1 MITFTFTFRGWRA
14 RVTIRRAAAHAL
26 QIAKGRG
33 WRRKPGRAP
42 LPEGFTNRNTCPEQR
57 HRVASAPRPIPKEA
71 PECYSRSSTSP
82 CAACSRHW
90 LCPAVTTSPA
100 PRRSGPTWRQFLA
113 QQAAA
118 ILACDFFT
126 VETVGLKTLYVLFFI
141 ELSTRRVHLAGM
153 SAHPHSAW
161 ITQQGRNL
169 AIDGQLENV
178 LFLIHDRDAKYCGPF
193 DEVFR
198 TEGLGVIRTPYRA
211 PQANAFAERWVR
223 TVRQECLDH
232 GLVWGGGR
240 LERVLRDYVHS
251 QPIREG
257 DGRTGVSDLYWRPQ
271 P

>member
-1 MITFTFTFRGWRA
+1 
-14 RVTIRRAAAHAL
+14 
-26 QIAKGRG
+26 
-33 WRRKPGRAP
+33 
-42 LPEGFTNRNTCPEQR
+42 
-57 HRVASAPRPIPKEA
+57 
-71 PECYSRSSTSP
+71 
-82 CAACSRHW
+82 
-90 LCPAVTTSPA
+90 VTTSPA
-100 PRRSGPTWRQFLA
+100 PRRGGPTWRQFLA

-141 ELSTRRVHLAGM
+141 ELSRRRVHLAGV

-161 ITQQGRNL
+161 ITQRGRNL
-169 AIDGQLENV
+169 ASDEQLENV

-232 GLVWGGGR
+232 VLVWGGGH
-240 LERVLRDYVHS
+240 LERVLRGYVHHYNAERPHRGLELGCPLRRPTPTPTGGS
-251 QPIREG
+251 G
-257 DGRTGVSDLYWRPQ
+257 VVGRRDRLGGLIHEYFRCAA
-271 P
+271 

>member
-1 MITFTFTFRGWRA
+1 M
-14 RVTIRRAAAHAL
+14 
-26 QIAKGRG
+26 
-33 WRRKPGRAP
+33 
-42 LPEGFTNRNTCPEQR
+42 
-57 HRVASAPRPIPKEA
+57 
-71 PECYSRSSTSP
+71 
-82 CAACSRHW
+82 
-90 LCPAVTTSPA
+90 TTSPA
-100 PRRSGPTWRQFLA
+100 PRRGGPTWRQVLA

-141 ELSTRRVHLAGM
+141 ELSRRRVHLAGV

-232 GLVWGGGR
+232 VLVWGRGH
-240 LERVLRDYVHS
+240 LERVLRGYVHHYNAER
-251 QPIREG
+251 PHRGLELG
-257 DGRTGVSDLYWRPQ
+257 CPLRRPTPTPTGGCGVVGRRDRLGGLIHEYFRWAA
-271 P
+271 